1 MGKKNSLVLDKDF
14 EEIIPEFLIKRK
26 SDIAMIRKAL
36 EEQNF
41 SLIESL
47 GHKLKGTCGS
57 YGFKELSVLGKK
69 IEDAA
74 KIKKEPNILKSIEKI
89 ENYIA
94 NVDIKFE

>member
-1 MGKKNSLVLDKDF
+1 MGKKHSLVLDKDF

-26 SDIAMIRKAL
+26 SDIVMIRKAL
-36 EEQNF
+36 EDGDF

-57 YGFKELSVLGKK
+57 YGFMELSELGKK
-69 IEDAA
+69 IEESA
-74 KIKKEPNILKSIEKI
+74 KIKKEANILKSIEKI

-94 NVDIKFE
+94 NVEIKFE